1 VLRKASDE
9 DVAWYEQALASG
21 GDDPR
26 DRLLALFDRLDE
38 LVSPSE
44 FRGCRYLAADLA
56 LVVPEHPA
64 HAETRAYRQRIHALL
79 ARELRRLGLA
89 RPSQAADQV
98 QLLIEGTLVMGATKE
113 RKHPARAARDLL
125 VRLLDR

>member
-1 VLRKASDE
+1 VAVGHVAGSEVEPHDAKSPAAVLVE
-9 DVAWYEQALASG
+9 
-21 GDDPR
+21 P
-26 DRLLALFDRLDE
+26 